1 MNDLLHHLRWFFTN
15 SRLAFD
21 KRFLALS
28 LLLISVLLYG
38 LVLIVGVFDLPK
50 APGWVFGLWSVMII
64 MAIFWALGQL
74 PNEKRLLAKMKY
86 AVHQLDFS
94 TARTLIKQV
103 DSTLLATPSFLYRFD
118 LLKALLHRNLGEPVV
133 AYELYQALQRRALL
147 PQESH
152 HLGCVLASLLFEQG
166 NLKSMRK
173 EVARLRITDKNT
185 HEPFSLLLL
194 ESRSLELCDDLNGAK
209 ELLEDGL
216 AQADIDTLNKA
227 LFLHQFA
234 YLQSKQGN
242 LQDAVYCYN
251 KAWLILKDC
260 DHFRQIDATVENLLI
275 LYIRLGNRPKAESLL
290 TEFKHIVDHTN
301 MNQLIALHNLTVNMA
316 RELGDRA
323 LLITAYND
331 AEQNLVPKLN
341 DKERLAF
348 EVTGLRMRFNDGVDF
363 QTNLVKVMALLMHC
377 DLVGINKFRAY
388 KLVISILNQALELN
402 GQHYDLV
409 AYHGW
414 ILLEW
419 VRNQDYMD
427 EIQST
432 LPVALFYVKE
442 EWFKLQLETIKL
454 RLNLFSKGIPK
465 AEFERLFSLLNELK
479 RIASDKENDQIQMH
493 ALVVIVDEYIAFID
507 QLDDDS
513 FVKDFKTLALDSLSE
528 MESLMLKHQ
537 NQSSFYHYMVALGY
551 FYSRLNIHQD
561 RATQWIELFDSKKI
575 PLNHYAAFFREQY
588 QKAKKYVNLS
598 K

>member
-1 MNDLLHHLRWFFTN
+1 MNDLLHHLKWFFAN

-50 APGWVFGLWSVMII
+50 APGWAFGLWSMLII

-74 PNEKRLLAKMKY
+74 PNEKRLLVKMKY

-94 TARTLIKQV
+94 TARTFIKQV
-103 DSTLLATPSFLYRFD
+103 DSTLLATPSFLYWFD

-173 EVARLRITDKNT
+173 EVARLRSTDKST

-216 AQADIDTLNKA
+216 AQADIDALNKA

-234 YLQSKQGN
+234 YLQSKQDN
-242 LQDAVYCYN
+242 LQGAVDCYN
-251 KAWLILKDC
+251 QAWLILKDC

-301 MNQLIALHNLTVNMA
+301 VNQLIALHNLTVNMA
-316 RELGDRA
+316 RELDDRA

-348 EVTGLRMRFNDGVDF
+348 EVTGLRMRLNDDVDF
-363 QTNLVKVMALLMHC
+363 QTNLVKVMALLMNC

-388 KLVISILNQALELN
+388 KLVISILKQALELN
-402 GQHYDLV
+402 GHRHDLV
-409 AYHGW
+409 VYHSW

-427 EIQST
+427 EIQSA

-454 RLNLFSKGIPK
+454 SLNLLSKGIPK

-537 NQSSFYHYMVALGY
+537 NQSSFYQYMVALGY